1 MGERRHKMTTT
12 LRIFLVLMIT
22 LSLGAAL
29 VAADDNDS
37 DSEQDQLSPYW
48 GEAIS
53 QWSRWIIQWA
63 RERELDPDLVAAMVR
78 QESIGQ
84 ASAEGPYGA
93 VGLMMVLSAQAS
105 GLPWRPSAEELKQ
118 PNVNLRWGTGMLKE
132 IIRQADGNLLHALA
146 AYNGGWDQLDLIS
159 TKHYAHTVLNWYAV
173 AIAARY
179 GYGHRES
186 KVWTMALVTQVD
198 GHTRL
203 IQTETSGH
211 FLAPCFDGT
220 RQLEE
225 IYPEIANAPHARVTH
240 FVDEDGHDV
249 SVDLWLFV
257 GGLDRHVDDLLAGT
271 TLPTLAPLATD
282 LE

>member
-1 MGERRHKMTTT
+1 MTTT
-12 LRIFLVLMIT
+12 LRILLVLMIT

-37 DSEQDQLSPYW
+37 DSKDKEEQLSPYW

-53 QWSRWIIQWA
+53 QWSWWIIHWA
-63 RERELDPDLVAAMVR
+63 RERELDPDLVAAIVR

-105 GLPWRPSAEELKQ
+105 GLSWRPTVEELKQ
-118 PNVNLRWGTGMLKE
+118 PDVNLRWGTGMLKE
-132 IIRQADGNLLHALA
+132 IVRQADGNLVQALA
-146 AYNGGWDQLDLIS
+146 AYNGGWDQLDLVS
-159 TKHYAHTVLNWYAV
+159 TEHYAHTVLNWYAY
-173 AIAARY
+173 AIAARH

-186 KVWTMALVTQVD
+186 EVWTMVIVTQVD
-198 GHTRL
+198 GQTKL

-225 IYPEIANAPHARVTH
+225 IYPEIASAPRARVTH

-249 SVDLWLFV
+249 FVDLWLFV

-271 TLPTLAPLATD
+271 TLPTLVPLTTAP
-282 LE
+282 E